1 MSLSSPGTFGAGP
14 IEVVCGPMFS
24 GKTEE
29 LIRLVRRAEIA
40 RVPVQIFKPAI
51 DTRYDETDVVSHNSR
66 SVKSIPVKKSEDI
79 FKKLDDETRLVAI
92 DEVQFFDDS
101 IVEVAIRLAKR
112 GLRFI
117 CAGLD
122 LDYRG
127 APFGPMPEL
136 LAIADHVTKL
146 KAVCTVCGEDAS
158 RTFRVV
164 NSSEQVLLGDASVYE
179 ARCRGHYFYVEAGEA
194 KSGVKNEESAS
205 VQH

>member
-136 LAIADHVTKL
+136 LAIAVIAIETK
-146 KAVCTVCGEDAS
+146 KAGHNGAQQT
-158 RTFRVV
+158 RVITDGLFFIKATTHR
-164 NSSEQVLLGDASVYE
+164 Q
-179 ARCRGHYFYVEAGEA
+179 
-194 KSGVKNEESAS
+194 SG
-205 VQH
+205 